1 MFSGKADCA
10 VLDKSSIVAA
20 GEPSWVENVFV
31 YQKGVQPDRYYVRFT
46 SGKLEGAWFNIVSN
60 SPYSL
65 VLEISKNEL
74 SAVAEGDSFEII
86 PHWTLNTLFPDG
98 GSLTKSSDYAS
109 GTNCSIIAKYTYL
122 DGNGELMLP
131 EGSNRTFQ
139 KFFYYRQRNGI
150 SEWRERGSGETSFND
165 EIVEPNSFILL
176 RQPEGV
182 ADMELSFAG
191 RVSNAPTA
199 LEIGNLSPD
208 SGQDNY
214 IALPSAGDVK
224 LSELTETL
232 IDSGA
237 MNSSSYAV
245 IPKDVLCVYDN
256 SESKTNRAASYHY
269 FYYSGN
275 SSPRGWYFVGSGDP
289 ALRRADGHILKSG
302 SAMVIIR
309 QSRGRVEFLRVKFTP
324 EYLRK

>member
-1 MFSGKADCA
+1 
-10 VLDKSSIVAA
+10 
-20 GEPSWVENVFV
+20 
-31 YQKGVQPDRYYVRFT
+31 
-46 SGKLEGAWFNIVSN
+46 
-60 SPYSL
+60 
-65 VLEISKNEL
+65 
-74 SAVAEGDSFEII
+74 
-86 PHWTLNTLFPDG
+86 
-98 GSLTKSSDYAS
+98 
-109 GTNCSIIAKYTYL
+109 
-122 DGNGELMLP
+122 MLP

-182 ADMELSFAG
+182 ADMELSFTG

-245 IPKDVLCVYDN
+245 IPKDVLCVYDQFGKQD
-256 SESKTNRAASYHY
+256 E
-269 FYYSGN
+269 
-275 SSPRGWYFVGSGDP
+275 PRGVLP
-289 ALRRADGHILKSG
+289 LL
-302 SAMVIIR
+302 
-309 QSRGRVEFLRVKFTP
+309 L
-324 EYLRK
+324 L